1 MCYVNSNR
9 TFFYSLSG
17 NSKCYLMLGKKLK
30 NTFSIY
36 TIIWVEPFNLYNP
49 LTYLLLYNINLVHI
63 VTLRTFKTPVLRVH
77 VNIRRAV
84 YLNFHACRF
93 LVIWVVSFPKN
104 SYLHNHNANRKHKH
118 INCGISSKCTLC
130 VNKEKREDES
140 THPPLKK
147 SLSLTDKD
155 LYLALLVSYISR

>member
-1 MCYVNSNR
+1 MLSNVR
-9 TFFYSLSG
+9 EKTQEHIFD
-17 NSKCYLMLGKKLK
+17 K
-30 NTFSIY
+30 Y

-93 LVIWVVSFPKN
+93 LVIWVVSFPKIHI
-104 SYLHNHNANRKHKH
+104 YNHNANRKQAYQLWHTFQ
-118 INCGISSKCTLC
+118 CQ
-130 VNKEKREDES
+130 
-140 THPPLKK
+140 
-147 SLSLTDKD
+147 
-155 LYLALLVSYISR
+155 

>member
-9 TFFYSLSG
+9 TFFYPLSET
-17 NSKCYLMLGKKLK
+17 SKSYLMLEEK
-30 NTFSIY
+30 NREIHFRY

-147 SLSLTDKD
+147 KFKFN
-155 LYLALLVSYISR
+155 

>member
-9 TFFYSLSG
+9 TFFYAFSG
-17 NSKCYLMLGKKLK
+17 NSKRYLMLGKKLK

-130 VNKEKREDES
+130 VNEEKREDES

>member
-1 MCYVNSNR
+1 MLSNVR
-9 TFFYSLSG
+9 EKTQEHIFD
-17 NSKCYLMLGKKLK
+17 K
-30 NTFSIY
+30 Y

-155 LYLALLVSYISR
+155 LCTLLYWFHISVDKFCIHITRP

>member
-17 NSKCYLMLGKKLK
+17 NSKSYLILEKISR

-36 TIIWVEPFNLYNP
+36 TIAWVEPFNLYNP

-147 SLSLTDKD
+147 VK
-155 LYLALLVSYISR
+155 V